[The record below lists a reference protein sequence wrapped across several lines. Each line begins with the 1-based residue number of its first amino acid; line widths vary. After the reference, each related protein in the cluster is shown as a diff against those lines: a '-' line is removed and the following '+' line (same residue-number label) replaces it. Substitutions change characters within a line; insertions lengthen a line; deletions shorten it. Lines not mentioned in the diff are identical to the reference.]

1 MCYAALFYDQQSHT
15 STIHG
20 CCHGNSV
27 IFDLYFLWIIQ
38 NTIPHV
44 LLLVSMSQLRPTTR
58 LTTATMSANAVSRDM
73 PGSASWPIGKTPF
86 LIVKS
91 RRQTRY
97 LWGTKRSTIVYSA
110 LGRLGSS
117 PGFNI
122 PILAANSQWK
132 WLVAVHK
139 VFPVGLTQVLKVCN
153 NGIIYFLN
161 FDVALLTWN
170 CDVMHCLLW
179 GAKL

>member
-97 LWGTKRSTIVYSA
+97 LWGTKRSTVVYSA
-110 LGRLGSS
+110 LGRLDAGS
-117 PGFNI
+117 
-122 PILAANSQWK
+122 LAVGQVFQSEIEIS
-132 WLVAVHK
+132 VAERTV
-139 VFPVGLTQVLKVCN
+139 VLLPS
-153 NGIIYFLN
+153 GWHYITL
-161 FDVALLTWN
+161 
-170 CDVMHCLLW
+170 
-179 GAKL
+179 